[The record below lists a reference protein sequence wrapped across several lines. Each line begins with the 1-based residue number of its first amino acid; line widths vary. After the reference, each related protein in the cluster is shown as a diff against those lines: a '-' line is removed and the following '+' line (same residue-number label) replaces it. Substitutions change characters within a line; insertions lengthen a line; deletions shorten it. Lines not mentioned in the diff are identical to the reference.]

1 MNDYQQ
7 ITNALSKYIHGLDE
21 NDPELFSSAF
31 TKGEK
36 RNKRIFLT
44 NKIKKLKDAK
54 LSFPIRNLKIEGE
67 EKLKSFV
74 TGFHNKFKN
83 ISHMEG
89 KFQRN

>member
-36 RNKRIFLT
+36 RNKRIF
-44 NKIKKLKDAK
+44 
-54 LSFPIRNLKIEGE
+54 F
-67 EKLKSFV
+67 
-74 TGFHNKFKN
+74 
-83 ISHMEG
+83 
-89 KFQRN
+89 

>member
-36 RNKRIFLT
+36 RKKEYFLNKQ
-44 NKIKKLKDAK
+44 
-54 LSFPIRNLKIEGE
+54 
-67 EKLKSFV
+67 
-74 TGFHNKFKN
+74 NKF
-83 ISHMEG
+83 
-89 KFQRN
+89 F